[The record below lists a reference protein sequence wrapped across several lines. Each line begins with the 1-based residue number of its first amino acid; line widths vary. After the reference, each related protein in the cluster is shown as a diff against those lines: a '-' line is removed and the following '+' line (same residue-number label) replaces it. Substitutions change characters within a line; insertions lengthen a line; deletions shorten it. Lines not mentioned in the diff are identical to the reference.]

1 MLRIRFHAYSQY
13 FLSFLKSHITQ
24 LEIFG
29 GFLLTQLDLL
39 KLVTMHFSKTVL
51 IVLAGT
57 ANVSSYLLKFNST
70 ELGAVRAGVEPVI
83 IKSIT
88 ITEHLAV
95 IPMRTPRY
103 KWLNQPI
110 RLTPVPT
117 SSKISEEQIKRRDP
131 IRIDYLLITFLPPA
145 TTVLD
150 GTTLVRLHKHRS
162 IPFASEA
169 AIPQQINTTELPRVK
184 VELKTLNAKVRA
196 DMIAAWFKLV
206 KKTFQT
212 LVSQQTA
219 TSELP
224 KTAEGVESMLQ
235 NRSVDWMSGLEI
247 TAAIQTITPTW
258 SVSYKKWHG
267 PYSPPKATAV
277 VSGPVEEQSAVAM
290 GVTTEE
296 VPVITASAFMA

>member
-1 MLRIRFHAYSQY
+1 
-13 FLSFLKSHITQ
+13 
-24 LEIFG
+24 
-29 GFLLTQLDLL
+29 
-39 KLVTMHFSKTVL
+39 MHFSKTVL
-51 IVLAGT
+51 MVLAGT

-70 ELGAVRAGVEPVI
+70 ELGAVRAGAGPVI
-83 IKSIT
+83 IESIT

-117 SSKISEEQIKRRDP
+117 SSTISEEQIKRRDP
-131 IRIDYLLITFLPPA
+131 IRIDYPLITSLPPA
-145 TTVLD
+145 TTILD
-150 GTTLVRLHKHRS
+150 GTTLVRLHMHRS
-162 IPFASEA
+162 ITLASEA
-169 AIPQQINTTELPRVK
+169 AISRPINTTEPPKVK
-184 VELKTLNAKVRA
+184 VDLKTLNAKVRA

-206 KKTFQT
+206 KKTYQT
-212 LVSQQTA
+212 LISQQTA
-219 TSELP
+219 ISELP
-224 KTAEGVESMLQ
+224 KTTEGVENMLQ
-235 NRSVDWMSGLEI
+235 NRSVDWISGLKF
-247 TAAIQTITPTW
+247 TVAIQTITPTW

-277 VSGPVEEQSAVAM
+277 VSAPVEEQSAVAM